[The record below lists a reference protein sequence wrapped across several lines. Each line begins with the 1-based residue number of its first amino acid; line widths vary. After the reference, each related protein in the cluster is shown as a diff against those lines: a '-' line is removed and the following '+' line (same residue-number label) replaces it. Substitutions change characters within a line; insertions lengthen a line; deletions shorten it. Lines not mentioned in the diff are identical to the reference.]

1 MWINALTS
9 RRCACMPVHLQPR
22 KPEQHWTTN
31 MDHQRT
37 IDTISTALE
46 HTPGIQALFLS
57 GSHATGLADK
67 FSDIDFVMVADDGA
81 TDAVSALWR
90 DAVAQTG
97 EIVLWWDRTTV
108 PVLINAITADWTR
121 TDVIILKPDEMGHQT
136 QAGLKPLFDHKAL
149 HPTLAKAPRPAKP
162 NTKKFRY
169 QIEEFIR
176 ILGLLHLAVGRAEY
190 INGVLG
196 VFHLRAALV
205 ELMIEE
211 TAAPNRGGILHLN
224 RLITDEQKAV
234 LTAMPAPV
242 PEREGMI
249 AAHLAYA
256 AAYLPRARQRALELG
271 VDWPERFEE
280 VTWAR
285 LRDSLGINC
294 PYVRG

>member
-1 MWINALTS
+1 MWINGLDIPICV
-9 RRCACMPVHLQPR
+9 RGQGPR
-22 KPEQHWTTN
+22 QRQRAKD
-31 MDHQRT
+31 MDQQRT
-37 IDTISTALE
+37 IDTISTALAD
-46 HTPGIQALFLS
+46 TPDIQALFLS
-57 GSHATGLADK
+57 GSHATGLADAY
-67 FSDIDFVMVADDGA
+67 SDIDFVMVAEEGA
-81 TDAVSALWR
+81 SDAVAALWR

-97 EIVLWWDRTTV
+97 EIVLWWDRSTV

-121 TDVIILKPDEMGHQT
+121 TDVIILKPDQMGHHT
-136 QAGLKPLFDHKAL
+136 QAGLLPLFDHNGL
-149 HPTLAKAPRPAKP
+149 HGSLAATPTPAPP
-162 NTKKFRY
+162 NPQKVLH

-205 ELMIEE
+205 ELMIED

-224 RLITDEQKAV
+224 RLITDDQKAV
-234 LTAMPAPV
+234 LMAMPAPV

-256 AAYLPRARQRALELG
+256 GAYLPRARKRALALG
-271 VDWPERFEE
+271 VEWPERFEE

-285 LRDSLGINC
+285 LHDTLGIDC
-294 PYVRG
+294 PYVRP